1 MSQSRLTSGEANKR
15 ETRKRE
21 NSPKPP
27 AHRKTD
33 KPNQTKTRPRQQT
46 KPKPRRR
53 GAKKTNQDNG
63 QRGGH
68 TRPTNARARREED
81 KRRLANKERADAQ
94 EGSRGRRENAAQAKV
109 GAYSFSGVLRGF
121 WITRQCRSEG
131 QMNSTHSMVERAK
144 QGRSLCCRE
153 AEGRHEP
160 IATTRHAKCG
170 NIQYLWLVSEESF

>member
-15 ETRKRE
+15 ETRKG

-68 TRPTNARARREED
+68 TRPTNARAWGRRQAETS
-81 KRRLANKERADAQ
+81 KQGKSGRPG
-94 EGSRGRRENAAQAKV
+94 GSRGRRENAAQAKV

-170 NIQYLWLVSEESF
+170 ISSICGW